1 MATSLLEVKGIGPA
15 SVKLLA
21 ETGINSAEDLAD
33 AKLGR
38 VIAIPG
44 FSELRAN
51 RVMQAAR
58 DLARPP
64 VVATGKK
71 LAKEKT
77 KEKPGAAKKSP
88 GKKVKKEKKAKAG
101 QEKLEKK
108 SQKGKTVKPKK
119 IKKAEKKGKSS
130 KKSGRK
136 K

>member
-21 ETGINSAEDLAD
+21 ETGIHSAEDLAG

-58 DLARPP
+58 ELARPP
-64 VVATGKK
+64 VVVAGKK
-71 LAKEKT
+71 PAKEKT
-77 KEKPGAAKKSP
+77 EEKTGPARKASGKKARAGQEKSEKKS
-88 GKKVKKEKKAKAG
+88 KKAKTVKPEKSKKTEKKAKAG
-101 QEKLEKK
+101 
-108 SQKGKTVKPKK
+108 
-119 IKKAEKKGKSS
+119 